1 MKVIAIDPGYDRV
14 GVAVI
19 EKEQGSKEGLLYS
32 DCITTN
38 KKEGIDQRIAFVA
51 DSLSELIEKYSPN
64 YFAIENL
71 FLTTNQKTVMG
82 VAEARG
88 AYKYVAH
95 SLGLPIV
102 EFTPLQIKIAITGYG
117 RSSKDAVSFMIPK
130 LIALPDKKRIDDEVD
145 AIAIGLTFF
154 AHHKFYI
161 NKQ

>member
-19 EKEQGSKEGLLYS
+19 EKTQGGKEILLFS
-32 DCITTN
+32 DCITTD
-38 KKEGIDQRIAFVA
+38 KKDSIDYRIAQVG
-51 DSLSELIEKYSPN
+51 DTLSEIVSIYFPDF
-64 YFAIENL
+64 FAIENL

-88 AYKYVAH
+88 VFKYIAH
-95 SLGLPIV
+95 IHKLPIV

-130 LIALPDKKRIDDEVD
+130 LIALPDKKMIDDEVD

-154 AHHKFYI
+154 AHHRTYI
-161 NKQ
+161 IKQ